1 MSVPPVV
8 STSNDLSDHNNDAK
22 RTDLEDGEDVIPTT
36 EITETRDAVFPR
48 LKFSSLSLDELSV
61 ELDRRTRETQRL
73 QEEVENATKQA
84 LGRMACAYS
93 ISSTSPQ
100 HCPTTSGGSPS
111 NTQSGFHQAG
121 IQPLP
126 FDLGA
131 LSPEV
136 AQRGISCPPKKGL
149 ENMTEDCSQQVSDV
163 QKQLNE
169 LYDQHEQ
176 QKAHLQQT
184 ILELQTKI
192 KEVQMERDALCELS
206 LDAAAGPRQLPPA
219 DFSARAVEDLN
230 KTTKPQGRLILV
242 AEQLGSEECQEKAE
256 LMLKKHRD
264 RQQAERQAS
273 LPQHQVK
280 KLESAL
286 SIHKTKVGCLDQQ
299 VAEAQSEV
307 EETQRGKDQSL
318 LQVEELESHFGLLM
332 LKMCEARDYLA
343 KEREQKQQL
352 QERITSL
359 GITVESL
366 RKEQEEHNLALQQ
379 LDTLVGRVKEDC
391 QAQLQAMR
399 CDERQQWELREEIK
413 ALREQLEAAREQLHR
428 AGEGEARLQDLLE
441 QRVQEG
447 KKTLELLEE
456 KEGELQF
463 RQQEAQQACG
473 RLEEAL
479 AQCQMLHAEVKMLR
493 LKVDDREK
501 TVEILRLELESNH
514 QLTVQHSRTINSLQ
528 HEKSHLSNQLNQHKL
543 EIQQLKS
550 ELERCESGLAA
561 LEQERD
567 QLQASV
573 AKQRHCVQEATLEKQ
588 QLTTQ
593 LEEQHMQLLTLTKEH
608 EELQRLHSSKNEEHE
623 GVVLKL
629 RSQLKNIHAELDL
642 ARGTLRTLEGAD
654 GHGLQVAMG
663 MQKQITARRDQIDSL
678 QGRIQ
683 QLEETMEK
691 LYQEKHYQDLE
702 NRRQVQEVASVQE
715 EKRQLTMELEALR
728 SKEKHH
734 RDTISKLEATLHK
747 MTESFADCQDFIQ
760 LQEQEFFR
768 LKLQHALDLKELQ
781 GQKWCTAVGGTH
793 SALAPTIPSA
803 FSAPLSSQQASNTL
817 TKSQRLQESATLEL
831 RSLVKE
837 LRGVI
842 LENHRPHSSSKT
854 SNSSFPRRRSA
865 PERMQRTTLYNR
877 TDTAKEVTAGPK
889 LTNETYRSDLQLLRT
904 AEPNRNNFSNT
915 FSERHVVSTPA
926 NPTRHTS
933 PQPVSLDRR
942 SPVYSLLTSDPNSK
956 QL

>member
-1 MSVPPVV
+1 MKD
-8 STSNDLSDHNNDAK
+8 STKHVDQMEQMLCILEELQITK
-22 RTDLEDGEDVIPTT
+22 RSGDQ
-36 EITETRDAVFPR
+36 
-48 LKFSSLSLDELSV
+48 K
-61 ELDRRTRETQRL
+61 L
-73 QEEVENATKQA
+73 QETEHEAIFLSRKVEAMERT
-84 LGRMACAYS
+84 
-93 ISSTSPQ
+93 
-100 HCPTTSGGSPS
+100 
-111 NTQSGFHQAG
+111 
-121 IQPLP
+121 
-126 FDLGA
+126 
-131 LSPEV
+131 
-136 AQRGISCPPKKGL
+136 
-149 ENMTEDCSQQVSDV
+149 
-163 QKQLNE
+163 
-169 LYDQHEQ
+169 
-176 QKAHLQQT
+176 
-184 ILELQTKI
+184 I
-192 KEVQMERDALCELS
+192 KEMYPTLVSHDKLCGHNSITS